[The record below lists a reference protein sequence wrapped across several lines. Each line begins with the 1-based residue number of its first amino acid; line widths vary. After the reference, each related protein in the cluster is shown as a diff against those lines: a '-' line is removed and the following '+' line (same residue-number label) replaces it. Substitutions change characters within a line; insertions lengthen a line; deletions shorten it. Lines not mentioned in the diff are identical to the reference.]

1 MRIPLADQARGQT
14 TASLSF
20 AGQRLRPL
28 VCYEDLF
35 GEEIASS
42 MVGDQAAT
50 VFVNVSNLAWFGRL
64 LVQDQHLQFSQM
76 RALEFQRPVIRSTNT
91 GATAVIDHHGQVTAR
106 LPMLTPGILEA
117 RVEGRIGQTPYA
129 SWLAAWG
136 LWPLLAAALAVL
148 AAAIVAGRRDGP
160 AA

>member
-1 MRIPLADQARGQT
+1 
-14 TASLSF
+14 
-20 AGQRLRPL
+20 
-28 VCYEDLF
+28 V
-35 GEEIASS
+35 
-42 MVGDQAAT
+42 VGDQAAT

-76 RALEFQRPVIRSTNT
+76 RALEFQRPFIRSTNT

-117 RVEGRIGQTPYA
+117 PVEGRIGQTPYA

-136 LWPLLAAALAVL
+136 LWPLLVAALAVL
-148 AAAIVAGRRDGP
+148 GGAMLLGRREGL
-160 AA
+160 AAPPRP